1 MGLMSTV
8 NWIRLLKWGMRFAGL
23 TLLVLV
29 AVAGCNPTD
38 SKELAEDAKKL
49 GQTAGRAANNAQL
62 AGRVRLALSQT
73 KDVDISRVEIFAES
87 GVVTLKGEVKTRSE
101 RPLMVRLV
109 REIKGVN
116 QVINKLVVSPSKK

>member
-1 MGLMSTV
+1 MSTV

-29 AVAGCNPTD
+29 AVSGCNPTD
-38 SKELAEDAKKL
+38 SKELAADAKKL

>member
-1 MGLMSTV
+1 
-8 NWIRLLKWGMRFAGL
+8 MRFAGL

-38 SKELAEDAKKL
+38 SKELAADAKKL

-62 AGRVRLALSQT
+62 AGRVRLSLSQT
-73 KDVDISRVEIFAES
+73 KDVDISRVEIFAEA
-87 GVVTLKGEVKTRSE
+87 GVVTLKGEVKTASE

-116 QVINKLVVSPSKK
+116 QVINKLVVAPSTK